1 MITCL
6 SVMQHLILFTK
17 VSEMAVGKRLQ
28 RRFQRGNER
37 LASTLAPMGANV
49 RTFIPEVAS
58 APPSAAPS
66 IPSTDSNLDF
76 ADDVTTVDD
85 ESTPADESRMLP
97 ALGESSHA
105 SNRPVEETVSS
116 PPRDYSDPLN
126 DPVDSNM
133 LDPAGFG
140 QGPPPPPAEL
150 KTPEPPKEYL
160 TNEKLV
166 EQYDQLAEQ
175 IKDQMRTG
183 KLDFREGTRQLGL
196 VMDSRK
202 QATQR
207 NLPKI
212 EDLPPG
218 RPPKKV
224 EIPPETG
231 TPVQNPQDVK
241 PKPLEPKPADSKSEM
256 SSVMEA
262 ANEKPDRSFLV
273 KNQLS

>member
-1 MITCL
+1 MI
-6 SVMQHLILFTK
+6 IGR
-17 VSEMAVGKRLQ
+17 A
-28 RRFQRGNER
+28 
-37 LASTLAPMGANV
+37 
-49 RTFIPEVAS
+49 
-58 APPSAAPS
+58 
-66 IPSTDSNLDF
+66 
-76 ADDVTTVDD
+76 
-85 ESTPADESRMLP
+85 
-97 ALGESSHA
+97 
-105 SNRPVEETVSS
+105 
-116 PPRDYSDPLN
+116 
-126 DPVDSNM
+126 
-133 LDPAGFG
+133 
-140 QGPPPPPAEL
+140 
-150 KTPEPPKEYL
+150 
-160 TNEKLV
+160 
-166 EQYDQLAEQ
+166 

-262 ANEKPDRSFLV
+262 ANEKPEGVPSEEPVELIEREPDKSFETAYEEMTQPNGTRTGTRTEPAP
-273 KNQLS
+273 KPNQTQRLLK